1 MNHFKP
7 IQLGE
12 YSVKIADSMA
22 EIEAAQ
28 RLRYLVFYE
37 IMQAKAS
44 VQVQQAK
51 MDFDKYDEFADH
63 LLVLH
68 QQKIVGTYRLMPQK
82 NLDAS
87 NGAIAQFY
95 SEDEYDVG
103 KLIATDKNI
112 MELGRSC
119 THPEHRS
126 KVAMQLLWRGIG
138 EYIMQNNIDFMF
150 GCASFSG
157 CDPTEHKD
165 SLSYLYH
172 HHLANAQF
180 CPKTL
185 PQFHNNMNIVSAD
198 EINPKQEFLRL
209 PPLIKGY
216 LRLGGVVGDG
226 AFIDHN
232 FNTTD
237 ILMVVQT
244 SNVGDKYLNKF
255 SPDSVRGGAD

>member
-1 MNHFKP
+1 MNNFSP
-7 IQLGE
+7 ISIGE
-12 YSVKIADSMA
+12 YTVKIADCA
-22 EIEAAQ
+22 KEIEQAQ

-37 IMQAKAS
+37 IMQAKPS
-44 VQVQQAK
+44 EEVLAK
-51 MDFDKYDEFADH
+51 QLDFDKYDELADH

-68 QQKIVGTYRLMPQK
+68 GDEIVGTYRLMPRE
-82 NLDAS
+82 N
-87 NGAIAQFY
+87 IAKIGQFY
-95 SEDEYDVG
+95 SEAEYDIS
-103 KLIATDKNI
+103 KLIAAGRNI

-138 EYIMQNNIDFMF
+138 EYILQNDVDFMF
-150 GCASFSG
+150 GCASFQG
-157 CDPTEHKD
+157 CNPQQHAS

-172 HHLANAQF
+172 NHLAPPEF
-180 CPKTL
+180 CPRTL
-185 PQFHNNMNIVSAD
+185 PQFHNDMNMVPASELNA
-198 EINPKQEFLRL
+198 KREFLGL

-232 FNTTD
+232 FNSTD

-244 SNVGDKYLNKF
+244 SNVSDKYISKF
-255 SPDSVRGGAD
+255 SPDSVRGGEI